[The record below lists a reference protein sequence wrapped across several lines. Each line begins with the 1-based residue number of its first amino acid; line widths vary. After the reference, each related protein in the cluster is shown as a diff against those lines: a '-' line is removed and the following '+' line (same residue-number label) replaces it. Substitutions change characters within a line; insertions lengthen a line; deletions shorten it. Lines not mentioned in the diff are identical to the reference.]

1 MLRSIDLASGSITAS
16 LTPGVKI
23 FPRNGRGLGHV
34 IIFGVKPRS
43 LNFTD
48 ASTTPHQGLNGYN
61 VGHVIAV

>member
-16 LTPGVKI
+16 PTPGVKI

-43 LNFTD
+43 KFHRCID
-48 ASTTPHQGLNGYN
+48 YATPG
-61 VGHVIAV
+61 VKRV